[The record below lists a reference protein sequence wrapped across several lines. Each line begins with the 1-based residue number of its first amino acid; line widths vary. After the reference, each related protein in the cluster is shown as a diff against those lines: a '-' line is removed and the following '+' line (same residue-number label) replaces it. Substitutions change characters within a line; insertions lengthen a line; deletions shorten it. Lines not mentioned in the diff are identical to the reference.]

1 MSFETKNIFLP
12 EITSDT
18 VYRKDLEFDG
28 SLPEDSP
35 DVARLIR
42 VDARPSKP
50 SVTAENGKLCVKS
63 DVVFGILYES
73 DFRSKPAYAQV
84 KASFSQMTDIPA
96 PSGEYFPF
104 ANVRCAF
111 LTCKLL
117 GARRFVIRAA
127 METAVSVITVS
138 ERTVTDARAEG
149 ENAFFRTV
157 EAEYRL
163 PCRIFTEQRTF
174 EGSAVSP
181 KAVSG
186 VIFTDGY
193 CLAPETQAEEGLLN
207 FKVPVTLKAFCEGE
221 DGGFFAVPYSFEASL
236 VCADADIDP
245 AQEFSAD
252 AHIVSCFA
260 ESEADEYG
268 ETRVIRFRC
277 EICASAVSY
286 EKTVETV
293 ADDAFCSD
301 RFTET
306 SCLRADYH
314 ERVGELEHSFDFE
327 KEYDTEKTD
336 IRGIIDMTVSF
347 SVDSVEYD
355 EGVLRIK
362 GAYSAEYLAD
372 TDNGVTGGGFGDGY
386 ETSVALPQG
395 EKAVNIKVTPVN
407 VSYSVADGETVTLRG
422 NAKIGAELYSKR
434 SLTALDSVAATG
446 EAPEGNNGLTFYYP
460 ESNETAWDIAK
471 RYRKDPAGIKN
482 GNPESFDPEGK
493 LKPGVLFVTVK

>member
-35 DVARLIR
+35 DVTRLIR

-84 KASFSQMTDIPA
+84 KASFSQMTDISAPA
-96 PSGEYFPF
+96 GEYFPF

-117 GARRFVIRAA
+117 GARRFVIRAS
-127 METAVSVITVS
+127 METAVSVITVC
-138 ERTVTDARAEG
+138 ERTVTDARPD
-149 ENAFFRTV
+149 ENTFFRTA

-163 PCRIFTEQRTF
+163 PCRVFTEQRTF
-174 EGSAVSP
+174 EGSAVAP
-181 KAVSG
+181 KPVSG

-193 CLAPETQAEEGLLN
+193 CLSPETQAEEGLLN

-236 VCADADIDP
+236 VCADPDIDP
-245 AQEFSAD
+245 AQEFSSD
-252 AHIVSCFA
+252 AHMVSCFA

-277 EICASAVSY
+277 EICVNAVSY
-286 EKTVETV
+286 ENTVETV

-301 RFTET
+301 RITET
-306 SCLRADYH
+306 SCTRADYH
-314 ERVGELEHSFDFE
+314 ERAGELKHGFEFE
-327 KEYDTEKTD
+327 KGYDTERTD

-347 SVDSVEYD
+347 SVDSVEYG

-362 GAYSAEYLAD
+362 GAYSAEYLAE
-372 TDNGVTGGGFGDGY
+372 TDSGIIGGGFGDGY
-386 ETSVALPQG
+386 ETSAALPKD
-395 EKAVNIKVTPVN
+395 EKAINVKVEPGDIN
-407 VSYSVADGETVTLRG
+407 CSVADGETVTLRG
-422 NAKIGAELYSKR
+422 SAKISAELYSAR
-434 SLTALDSVAATG
+434 SLTVLDSVAATG
-446 EAPEGNNGLTFYYP
+446 AAPESESGLTFYYP
-460 ESNETAWDIAK
+460 ESSETSWDIAK

-482 GNPESFDPEGK
+482 GNPDSFDPEGK